1 MENDQ
6 VSMIIHYRVQHKLTS
21 EQYEETAMADII
33 REMHDAG
40 RKYLWDV
47 PEDLKYL
54 ACKS

>member
-6 VSMIIHYRVQHKLTS
+6 VSMMLHDRVQPKLTS

-47 PEDLKYL
+47 PDDLKYL
-54 ACKS
+54 ACKP